1 MRLFSFSRITCFA
14 ALFVGFLSAEAPSP
28 TKMQTLYGACHPRD
42 IARHVALYYLYPET
56 QEGRRALSDIVAQL
70 QALGIAQ
77 STCLELF
84 SPNVMKTLLS
94 FSTPHS
100 PKQAPKLTQ
109 EECMRIRQAAAR
121 LPHRAKKGMKV
132 NTREELCFL
141 SDNEIS
147 LARGVLLSTEEGP
160 DLLER
165 IMRYEAQLDLMALYV
180 LAQTP
185 KEATTREKL
194 RALQSFVFETM
205 RVTFPPHSRFEK
217 EVARYTHLPGIM
229 EERKGVCL
237 GVSVFFGALAERVGV
252 PVTFIV
258 PPGHI
263 FVRFQDMEGQRN
275 IETTLRGVHIDSKQY
290 DTIGLSQL
298 PTRNVK
304 EVIGLVH
311 MNTAAGLLQSGDYNG
326 ALREYQKAWDHL
338 PNDAA
343 LAEFTGHTL
352 VLLDR
357 REEAKEYWRIA
368 KEGKGSYLVGE
379 NYLLEDLKK
388 GNASGECILALM
400 DTSGESLKE
409 REENLKKVEGLLKKY
424 PKWYTGHLARA
435 QMLVGL
441 HRKQE
446 ARVILDHCIAQEP
459 KDLQAR
465 LLSALLSIDRY
476 DFLSAW
482 HHLHCLEK
490 DLKELSHHV
499 EQAVELRRQ
508 LIQLCAE
515 PI

>member
-1 MRLFSFSRITCFA
+1 MQSHSL
-14 ALFVGFLSAEAPSP
+14 LSIETPSP
-28 TKMQTLYGACHPRD
+28 AKMQTLYGACHPKD
-42 IARHVALYYLYPET
+42 IARHVALHYLYPET
-56 QEGRRALSDIVAQL
+56 QEGKRALMDLIAQL
-70 QALGIAQ
+70 EELGITR

-84 SPNVMKTLLS
+84 SRNVMETFLS

-100 PKQAPKLTQ
+100 PRQAPELSQ
-109 EECMRIRQAAAR
+109 EDCERIRLAAAH
-121 LPHRAKKGMKV
+121 LPHRMKKGMKV
-132 NTREELCFL
+132 KTREQLCLL
-141 SDNEIS
+141 SDDEIS
-147 LARGVLLSTEEGP
+147 LARGVLLSAEEP
-160 DLLER
+160 SPQLLDR

-180 LAQTP
+180 LAQLP
-185 KEATTREKL
+185 KEATSREKL

-217 EVARYTHLPGIM
+217 EIARYTHLPGIM

-237 GVSVFFGALAERVGV
+237 GVSVLYGALAERVGV
-252 PVTFIV
+252 PVIFVV

-263 FVRFQDMEGQRN
+263 FVRYQDAEGQRN

-290 DTIGLSQL
+290 DTITLRQL

-311 MNTAAGLLQSGDYNG
+311 MNTAAGCLQSGDYAG
-326 ALREYQKAWDHL
+326 ALKEYTKAWDHL

-352 VLLDR
+352 LLLDR
-357 REEAKEYWRIA
+357 KEEANAFWHIA
-368 KEGKGSYLVGE
+368 KEGKGSYAVGE
-379 NYLLEDLKK
+379 NYLLRDLER
-388 GNASGECILALM
+388 GNAGGECILALM

-409 REENLKKVEGLLKKY
+409 REEKLKQIEDLLKRY
-424 PKWYTGHLARA
+424 PKWYTGQLAMA
-435 QMLVGL
+435 QMLMGL

-446 ARVILDHCIAQEP
+446 ARILLDRCIRDEP

-465 LLSALLSIDRY
+465 LLSTLLSIDRY

-482 HHLHCLEK
+482 YHLHCLER

-499 EQAVELRRQ
+499 EEAVALRRQ
-508 LIQLCAE
+508 LMQLCAE